1 MNYAVWSNWHTPVR
15 YIFCSNRTRNSQIN
29 AKDPEKW
36 EKEVISQEIQLLSQ
50 FPKGSP
56 ELAEDPN
63 QKKSHDP

>member
-1 MNYAVWSNWHTPVR
+1 MQKIP
-15 YIFCSNRTRNSQIN
+15 
-29 AKDPEKW
+29 KKW